1 MHLSV
6 PLIIKQCSQIERAQK
21 ILVESTKY
29 TVMKLFEE
37 VGF

>member
-6 PLIIKQCSQIERAQK
+6 PLITKQCSKIVRAQK